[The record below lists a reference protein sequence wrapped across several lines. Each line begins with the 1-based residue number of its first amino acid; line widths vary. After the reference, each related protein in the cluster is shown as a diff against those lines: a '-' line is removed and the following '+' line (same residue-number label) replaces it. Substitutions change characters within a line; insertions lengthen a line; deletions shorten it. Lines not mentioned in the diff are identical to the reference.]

1 MAIAIANNSPRVNYT
16 VAQGASQTT
25 FAVPFDFFDDDEV
38 KIYVDG
44 TLKTITTHYSIS
56 GGNGTTGTITMGSAV
71 VGATGGT
78 PVAVVRDVPIERT
91 SDFSAG
97 AAISRPALNEQLD
110 VLTALAADLNDR
122 VGRTLQLNDYE
133 PAASLELPALAA
145 RKGRVIGFNA
155 SNGNLEAGPLI
166 ADVETL
172 AQVTADIATLADIED
187 GTVATDAI
195 SGLAAIKTNVTTV
208 AGIASNVTAVA
219 GNATNIN
226 AVAADATD
234 IGAVAAKA
242 TQIGLLGTADAIA
255 DMNTLGTSA
264 IVAYMAALAPV
275 ASDIATVAA
284 DSADIQLL
292 ADNIS
297 SIGAKATVDEATA
310 LSIALGG

>member
-1 MAIAIANNSPRVNYT
+1 MAIAIANNTPRVNYT

-71 VGATGGT
+71 VGATGGSS
-78 PVAVVRDVPIERT
+78 VAVVRDVPIERT

-110 VLTALAADLNDR
+110 VLTALASDLDDR

-133 PAASLELPALAA
+133 PAATLELPALAA

-172 AQVTADIATLADIED
+172 AQVTADIATLGDIED
-187 GTVATDAI
+187 GTDATDAI
-195 SGLAAIKTNVTTV
+195 QTVAGIASNVTTVAGNSSNVTTVAGISSNVTSVAGIAGNVTTVAGISSDVTAVAGNSTNINLVGSNISNVNALGPLASDISTVSGISANVTTV
-208 AGIASNVTAVA
+208 AGIASDVSVVSD
-219 GNATNIN
+219 NA
-226 AVAADATD
+226 
-234 IGAVAAKA
+234 
-242 TQIGLLGTADAIA
+242 L
-255 DMNTLGTSA
+255 
-264 IVAYMAALAPV
+264 
-275 ASDIATVAA
+275 
-284 DSADIQLL
+284 
-292 ADNIS
+292 
-297 SIGAKATVDEATA
+297 A
-310 LSIALGG
+310 LSIALG

>member
-1 MAIAIANNSPRVNYT
+1 MAIAIANNTPRVNYT

-71 VGATGGT
+71 VGATGGSS
-78 PVAVVRDVPIERT
+78 VAVVRDVPIERT

-110 VLTALAADLNDR
+110 VLTALASDLNDR

-133 PAASLELPALAA
+133 PAATLELPALAA

-172 AQVTADIATLADIED
+172 AQVTADIATLGDIED
-187 GTVATDAI
+187 GTDATDAI
-195 SGLAAIKTNVTTV
+195 QTVAGIASNVTTVAGISSNVTTVAGISSNVTSVAGIAGNVTTVAGISSDVTAVAGNSTNINLVGSNISNVNALGPLASDISTVSGISANVTTV
-208 AGIASNVTAVA
+208 AGIASDVSVVSD
-219 GNATNIN
+219 NA
-226 AVAADATD
+226 
-234 IGAVAAKA
+234 
-242 TQIGLLGTADAIA
+242 L
-255 DMNTLGTSA
+255 
-264 IVAYMAALAPV
+264 
-275 ASDIATVAA
+275 
-284 DSADIQLL
+284 
-292 ADNIS
+292 
-297 SIGAKATVDEATA
+297 A
-310 LSIALGG
+310 LSIALG

>member
-1 MAIAIANNSPRVNYT
+1 MAIAIANNTPRVNYT

-71 VGATGGT
+71 VGATGGSS
-78 PVAVVRDVPIERT
+78 VAVVRDVPIERT

-110 VLTALAADLNDR
+110 VLTALASDLNDR

-133 PAASLELPALAA
+133 PAATLELPTLAA

-172 AQVTADIATLADIED
+172 AQVTADIATLGDIED
-187 GTVATDAI
+187 GTDATDAI
-195 SGLAAIKTNVTTV
+195 QSVAAIASNVTTV

-242 TQIGLLGTADAIA
+242 TQIGLLGTTDAIA
-255 DMNTLGTSA
+255 DMNTLGTA
-264 IVAYMAALAPV
+264 QIVSDMNDLAPV
-275 ASDIATVAA
+275 ATNIATVANNTA
-284 DSADIQLL
+284 NINTVVA
-292 ADNIS
+292 NIS
-297 SIGAKATVDEATA
+297 TISQKATVDEATA
-310 LSIALGG
+310 LAIALGG

>member
-1 MAIAIANNSPRVNYT
+1 MAIAIANNTPRVNYT

-71 VGATGGT
+71 VGATGGSS
-78 PVAVVRDVPIERT
+78 VAVVRDVPIERT

-110 VLTALAADLNDR
+110 VLTALAADLDDR
-122 VGRTLQLNDYE
+122 VGRTLQLNDHE

-155 SNGNLEAGPLI
+155 SSGNLEAGPLI

-172 AQVTADIATLADIED
+172 AQVTADIATLGDIED
-187 GTVATDAI
+187 GTDATDAI
-195 SGLAAIKTNVTTV
+195 QTVAGIASNVTTVAGISSNVTTVAGISSNVTSVAGIAGNVTTVAGISSDVTAVAGNSTNINLVGSNISNVNALGPLASDISTVSGISANVTTV
-208 AGIASNVTAVA
+208 AGIASDVSVVSD
-219 GNATNIN
+219 NA
-226 AVAADATD
+226 
-234 IGAVAAKA
+234 
-242 TQIGLLGTADAIA
+242 L
-255 DMNTLGTSA
+255 
-264 IVAYMAALAPV
+264 
-275 ASDIATVAA
+275 
-284 DSADIQLL
+284 
-292 ADNIS
+292 
-297 SIGAKATVDEATA
+297 A
-310 LSIALGG
+310 LSIALG

>member
-16 VAQGASQTT
+16 VAQGASQTA

-71 VGATGGT
+71 TGITGGSS
-78 PVAVVRDVPIERT
+78 VVVVRDVPLELT
-91 SDFSAG
+91 SDFSSR

-133 PAASLELPALAA
+133 PAATLELPALAA

-172 AQVTADIATLADIED
+172 AQVTADIAALADIED
-187 GTVATDAI
+187 GTTSTDAI

-208 AGIASNVTAVA
+208 AGVASSVTTCA
-219 GNATNIN
+219 GISSNIS

-242 TQIGLLGTADAIA
+242 TQIGLLGTTDAIA
-255 DMNTLGTSA
+255 DMNTLGTA
-264 IVAYMAALAPV
+264 DIVSDMNDLAPV
-275 ASDIATVAA
+275 ASNIATVANNTA
-284 DSADIQLL
+284 
-292 ADNIS
+292 NINTVVANIATIS
-297 SIGAKATVDEATA
+297 QKATVDEATA
-310 LSIALGG
+310 LAIALGG

>member
-1 MAIAIANNSPRVNYT
+1 MAIAIANNTPRVNYT

-71 VGATGGT
+71 VGATGGSS
-78 PVAVVRDVPIERT
+78 VAVVRDVPIERT

-110 VLTALAADLNDR
+110 VLTALASDLNDR

-133 PAASLELPALAA
+133 PAATLELPALAA

-172 AQVTADIATLADIED
+172 AQVTADIATLGDIED
-187 GTVATDAI
+187 GTDATDAI
-195 SGLAAIKTNVTTV
+195 QTVAGIASNVTTVAGNSSNVTTVAGISSNVTTVAGIAGNVTTVAGISSDVTAVAGNSTNINLVGSNISNVNALGPLASDISTVSGISANVTTV
-208 AGIASNVTAVA
+208 AGIASDVSVVSD
-219 GNATNIN
+219 NA
-226 AVAADATD
+226 
-234 IGAVAAKA
+234 
-242 TQIGLLGTADAIA
+242 L
-255 DMNTLGTSA
+255 
-264 IVAYMAALAPV
+264 
-275 ASDIATVAA
+275 
-284 DSADIQLL
+284 
-292 ADNIS
+292 
-297 SIGAKATVDEATA
+297 A
-310 LSIALGG
+310 LSIALG